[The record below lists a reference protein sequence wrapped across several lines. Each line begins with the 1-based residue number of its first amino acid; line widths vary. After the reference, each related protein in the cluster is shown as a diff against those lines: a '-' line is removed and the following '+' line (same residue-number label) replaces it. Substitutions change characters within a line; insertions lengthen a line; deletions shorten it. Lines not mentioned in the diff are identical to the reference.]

1 MTAAKLTGL
10 LTPSAAYKPLRY
22 PWAYEFWKRQQQVH
36 WLPEEVPL
44 GEDCKDWAT
53 KLSDGERNLLTQIFR
68 FFTQSDIEV
77 ADNYMERYGRVFN
90 PTEVKMMLSSF
101 ANMETVHIA
110 AYALLLET
118 IGMPESEFGAFLEYQ
133 AMRDKHDFMQKFGV
147 DTNADIARTLAMFGG
162 FTEGLQLFASFAM
175 LMNFPRFNKMKGM
188 GQIVSWSVR
197 DESLHCEG
205 IIKLYHAFNKETGA
219 VTKAVADDIVD
230 LEADTTTVRVH
241 GFLARPQSARKTVAH
256 QYFFVNGRY
265 FGSGYL
271 RKAVLKGYEGFIAA
285 DVQPSWFIW
294 LEVDPADVDV
304 NISPTKSEVKFAD
317 ENVVFQILYAC
328 VKETLGRNAFGDG
341 IDFDAASGV
350 QMPVLGRNFEAI
362 HGPVSAPAPDLDPNY
377 DPFSL
382 GGSEHTPG
390 SAPGGFPAEW
400 GVPPEGRATRGSE
413 APHEQS
419 HSAQSYTPDRYDQ
432 LFDGYP
438 SPAQAARESAATSTP
453 ASAAPGTTA
462 GAGPNLLIV
471 KGRYIVSPAA
481 SGLLAVHIRRARERV
496 AYEQALAALNHS
508 AHISQKS
515 LFPVAVQVG
524 PAARLLFEEQAGTLE
539 ALGFDIAPFGADT
552 VVVNGVPEGFSCE
565 PGKVEQMVQDL
576 VLILSDSNPAAPSDM
591 VWSAVAAKF
600 ATLESIGFTVA
611 NAEEA
616 NALVDSLFACE
627 NSELTPSGRRIVTLI
642 PLEDIDK
649 KF

>member
-10 LTPSAAYKPLRY
+10 LTPSAAYKPFRY

-77 ADNYMERYGRVFN
+77 ADNYMERYGRVFK

-230 LEADTTTVRVH
+230 CC
-241 GFLARPQSARKTVAH
+241 KTVVSLEDKFIDLAFEMGSVEGMTPEDIKA
-256 QYFFVNGRY
+256 YIRY
-265 FGSGYL
+265 LAAWRL
-271 RKAVLKGYEGFIAA
+271 RPLDLPAVYGVTENPL
-285 DVQPSWFIW
+285 PW
-294 LEVDPADVDV
+294 LQA
-304 NISPTKSEVKFAD
+304 
-317 ENVVFQILYAC
+317 L
-328 VKETLGRNAFGDG
+328 L
-341 IDFDAASGV
+341 SGV
-350 QMPVLGRNFEAI
+350 EHANFFEARATEY
-362 HGPVSAPAPDLDPNY
+362 SKA
-377 DPFSL
+377 
-382 GGSEHTPG
+382 
-390 SAPGGFPAEW
+390 
-400 GVPPEGRATRGSE
+400 ATRG
-413 APHEQS
+413 QW
-419 HSAQSYTPDRYDQ
+419 QGD
-432 LFDGYP
+432 
-438 SPAQAARESAATSTP
+438 
-453 ASAAPGTTA
+453 A
-462 GAGPNLLIV
+462 G
-471 KGRYIVSPAA
+471 
-481 SGLLAVHIRRARERV
+481 
-496 AYEQALAALNHS
+496 
-508 AHISQKS
+508 
-515 LFPVAVQVG
+515 
-524 PAARLLFEEQAGTLE
+524 
-539 ALGFDIAPFGADT
+539 
-552 VVVNGVPEGFSCE
+552 
-565 PGKVEQMVQDL
+565 
-576 VLILSDSNPAAPSDM
+576 
-591 VWSAVAAKF
+591 VWSEFDRMRTTRSENV
-600 ATLESIGFTVA
+600 LP
-611 NAEEA
+611 AE
-616 NALVDSLFACE
+616 
-627 NSELTPSGRRIVTLI
+627 
-642 PLEDIDK
+642 
-649 KF
+649 